1 MNARLDEIAAWRPAP
16 SGGLE
21 SAANEYGSPTVIHRT
36 PSRLVEECEI
46 AFDAGLLLAALSLV
60 VTIPDVCAKA
70 VGMKYTDWCVK
81 YLDLPNTGEKMNAE
95 RKDEKSQ
102 DEISDELNGITAR
115 GAFTASDLYQLRCAV
130 VHAGASVIEGKGK
143 DYSPYKVIG
152 VCVQGD
158 ECGIVAS
165 YGHTGVGAENL
176 KACAYDC
183 VIKLEGLISRMAKGV
198 VSFLEED
205 PERDCERGIKT
216 GIDRRGVTDF
226 RPLSRISYR

>member
-1 MNARLDEIAAWRPAP
+1 MNARLAEIAAWRPVP

-21 SAANEYGSPTVIHRT
+21 SDANEYGFPTAIHRT

-46 AFDAGLLLAALSLV
+46 ASDAGLQLAALSLV
-60 VTIPDVCAKA
+60 MTIPDVCAKA
-70 VGMKYTDWCVK
+70 VGMKYIDWCVK
-81 YLDLPNTGEKMNAE
+81 YLDLPNTDEKMNAE

-102 DEISDELNGITAR
+102 DETSEELDGTTAR
-115 GAFTASDLYQLRCAV
+115 GLFTVSDLYQLRCAV
-130 VHAGASVIEGKGK
+130 VHAGSRSSRAKERITAPTKLS
-143 DYSPYKVIG
+143 G
-152 VCVQGD
+152 VCVHGD
-158 ECGIVAS
+158 AHGVVAS

-183 VIKLEGLISRMAKGV
+183 VIKLEGLISLMAKGV